1 MRIVVE
7 GKSAGAHARLA
18 PAAVALAQRGHAVV
32 WAGPPPAGMPT
43 AIEGL
48 EIDSGM
54 LAGAR
59 FGADVAVGAGR
70 PLAAV
75 LRGRV
80 AGAGAFVQAVDAA
93 DLHAWSAPD
102 RAAWTFA
109 SFALIEPADA
119 EAIRARPAPLVI
131 ERVGLWSDEPPP
143 VSPAPDHPD
152 TEILERACERIL
164 ARQRTAVPRPAIFLD
179 RDGTLIEE
187 VGYLS
192 DPDHVRLLPGV
203 ARALARLKAAGFA
216 LVVISNQ
223 AGVGRGRFP
232 LARVHEVMARM
243 RRLLRAEGVELD
255 AIYFCPHAP
264 DAGCGCRKPGTEL
277 IERAADD
284 LLLRARGSAMIGD
297 KALDVETGKR
307 AGMRG
312 VLVETGYGK
321 EEAATLAAR
330 GAETAPD
337 PVIPD
342 LVVPDLESAVDP
354 LIAAFESA
362 GPLAP

>member
-1 MRIVVE
+1 VKIVVD
-7 GKSAGAHARLA
+7 GRSAAVDRRLA
-18 PAAVALAQRGHAVV
+18 TAAPALALRGHAVL
-32 WAGPPPAGMPT
+32 WAGPPPAGGAAEIP
-43 AIEGL
+43 GF

-54 LAGAR
+54 LAGVR
-59 FGADVAVGAGR
+59 FGADVAIGAGP
-70 PLAAV
+70 PLATV
-75 LRGRV
+75 LRGRL

-93 DLHAWSAPD
+93 RLRAWSAPD

-119 EAIRARPAPLVI
+119 EAIRARPDPLVI
-131 ERVGLWSDEPPP
+131 ERVGLWSDDPPAAI
-143 VSPAPDHPD
+143 PAPEHPD
-152 TEILERACERIL
+152 VEILERACERIL

-192 DPDHVRLLPGV
+192 YPAQVRLLPGV
-203 ARALARLKAAGFA
+203 AGALARLRAAGFA

-223 AGVGRGRFP
+223 AGVGRGLFP
-232 LARVHEVMARM
+232 LERVYAAMASL

-264 DAGCGCRKPGTEL
+264 QAGCACRKPGTEL

-284 LLLRARGSAMIGD
+284 LLLRARGSAMVGD

-307 AGMRG
+307 AKIRS

-321 EEAATLAAR
+321 AERAKLAAL
-330 GAETAPD
+330 GPEAS
-337 PVIPD
+337 PD
-342 LVVPDLESAVDP
+342 LVASDLEAAVPP
-354 LIAAFESA
+354 LIEAFETG